1 MTCACARRI
10 AALDDAQSQQPSQRS
25 TETQAV
31 NRHSQSKQTGLSKK
45 DAALSER
52 LQKLKDATKPGFTH
66 VSYNVFVADS
76 YKLLV
81 IVLLYMLHCND
92 MCIVYYYYY

>member
-66 VSYNVFVADS
+66 VSYNVFVADC
-76 YKLLV
+76 LL
-81 IVLLYMLHCND
+81 LFCCTC
-92 MCIVYYYYY
+92 CIVMICV